1 MQGSAQRPLWIAA
14 AAIGLLYV
22 GSTLLTPLYPIYRR
36 EFHFSELVVTAI
48 YAVYMVGNLA
58 VLFLFG
64 RLSDQIGRRP
74 ATLIAIGIT
83 CFSTLLFVFAGSVA
97 WLFPARILNGFAA
110 GLGAGALTA
119 WIAELEPRGDRAR
132 AAMVASAAN
141 LGGLAFGALLAGV
154 LAQFAPWPLR
164 LPYLAFLVL
173 LVAMFMALCAVKET
187 VEKRV
192 RTSAELELK
201 PRIGVPRDLRMAFV
215 APAAIAFAAF
225 ALGGF
230 YAALAPEVLARSLH
244 RGAPLIVGGVVA
256 LFFACGAAVAVL
268 GNRLRGRKAM
278 VTALVLLWIGLGL
291 LTLAEALHSMTLLVL
306 ASIVTGADMAVGYR
320 GSLQIINEIA
330 PERQRAELVSSYL
343 LVCYSA
349 NALPVIGV
357 GVLSLLL
364 GPEDAHRI
372 FAVVLVALASLACAI
387 GLRHAPQGKHQG
399 DPMRLSGTRR

>member
-1 MQGSAQRPLWIAA
+1 MWLAA

-36 EFHFSELVVTAI
+36 QFHFSELIVTAI
-48 YAVYMVGNLA
+48 YAVYVIGNLA
-58 VLFLFG
+58 VLFFFG

-83 CFSTLLFVFAGSVA
+83 CFSGLLFLFAGSAA

-119 WIAELEPRGDRAR
+119 WIAELEPHGDQIR
-132 AAMVASAAN
+132 AAAVASAAN
-141 LGGLAFGALLAGV
+141 LGGLAFGSLMAGL

-164 LPYLAFLVL
+164 LPWIAFLVL
-173 LVAMFMALCAVKET
+173 LITMFAALCGVKET
-187 VEKRV
+187 VRQPV
-192 RTSAELELK
+192 RTVAELELR
-201 PRIGVPRDLRMAFV
+201 PRIGVPRDLRRAFV

-230 YAALAPEVLARSLH
+230 YAALAPEVLGRGLH
-244 RGAPLIVGGVVA
+244 RGAPLIVGGIVT
-256 LFFACGAAVAVL
+256 LFFACGGATAVL
-268 GNRLRGRKAM
+268 SNRLRGRNAM
-278 VTALVLLWIGLGL
+278 ITALTLLWIGLGL
-291 LTLAEALHSMTLLVL
+291 LTLSETLHSMVLLVL
-306 ASIVTGADMAVGYR
+306 ASIITGAAMALGYR

-349 NALPVIGV
+349 NALPVLGV
-357 GVLSLLL
+357 GVLSLSL
-364 GPEDAHRI
+364 GPDDAHRV
-372 FAVVLVALASLACAI
+372 FAVVLVALASLACAV
-387 GLRHAPQGKHQG
+387 GLRYAP
-399 DPMRLSGTRR
+399 R

>member
-1 MQGSAQRPLWIAA
+1 MQIVHGSTQRPMWIAA

-36 EFHFSELVVTAI
+36 EFHFSELIVTAI
-48 YAVYMVGNLA
+48 YAVYVIGNLA

-64 RLSDQIGRRP
+64 RLSDQIGRRV
-74 ATLIAIGIT
+74 ATSIALGIT
-83 CFSTLLFVFAGSVA
+83 CLSALLFLFANGVA

-119 WIAELEPRGDRAR
+119 WIAELEPRGDRVR
-132 AAMVASAAN
+132 AAVVASAAN
-141 LGGLAFGALLAGV
+141 LGGLAFGALLAGA

-173 LVAMFMALCAVKET
+173 LVAMFAALRAVNET
-187 VEKRV
+187 VRQPV
-192 RTSAELELK
+192 RTTAELQLR
-201 PRIGVPRDLRMAFV
+201 PRIGVPRNLHLAFV

-230 YAALAPEVLARSLH
+230 YAALAPEMLARSLH
-244 RGAPLIVGGVVA
+244 RGAPLIVGGIVA
-256 LFFACGAAVAVL
+256 LFFACGTTTAVL
-268 GNRLRGRKAM
+268 GKRLRGRNAM
-278 VTALVLLWIGLGL
+278 LAALILLWIGLGL
-291 LTLAEALHSMTLLVL
+291 LTLAEALHSMALLVL
-306 ASIVTGADMAVGYR
+306 ATLATGAAMALGYR

-330 PERQRAELVSSYL
+330 PERQRAEMVSSYL

-357 GVLSLLL
+357 GLLSLPL
-364 GPEDAHRI
+364 GAEDAHRV
-372 FAVVLVALASLACAI
+372 FAIVLVALASLACAI
-387 GLRHAPQGKHQG
+387 GLRHAS
-399 DPMRLSGTRR
+399 R